1 MVLPFAAT
9 LLDGFGAVLTPQN
22 MLLAAAGVT
31 LGTLVGVLPGIGPAL
46 TIALLLPLTYNF
58 SDPVGAFILFAG
70 IYAGGMYG
78 GSTTSILLNTPGE
91 SASVATAIEGFQ
103 MAKRGRA
110 RAALAT
116 AALGSFVAGTLGIVA
131 LTFVAKPMAD
141 LAVQFR
147 AQDYLALALLAFAS
161 VTTLVGRS
169 MIRGWASLSV
179 GIMLGCVGIDSL
191 TGQSRLTFGVDQLGN
206 GIDIVIVA
214 VGLFAAG
221 EALHVAS
228 KLRKSD
234 DEELL
239 DPDQAAE
246 ELADPDHMRPAR
258 WLGRSDVKRS
268 WKPWLRGA
276 AIGFPFGALPAGG
289 AELPT
294 FLSYSVEKRLT
305 KRPEEFGKGAIEGV
319 AGPEAAN
326 NASFSGT
333 LVPLLTL
340 GLPTSATAAIMLAAF
355 QIFNLQPGPALFTKH
370 SDLVWTLIASLYVG
384 NVMLLLLNLPM
395 IRIWVKV
402 LEVPRALLYSGILVF
417 ATLGVY
423 SLSGSVVEVL
433 VMYAIGVMGFFMR
446 RYEFPIA
453 PVILGVILGPVM
465 EIQFRRALVASGGD
479 WGVFVERPLTVVLLS
494 TAVLAIGLP
503 YVTRLLARLR
513 GRERPVHT
521 RLALGD
527 GD

>member
-1 MVLPFAAT
+1 VLVFAAS
-9 LLDGFGAVLTPQN
+9 LVDGFGAVLSPEN
-22 MLLAAAGVT
+22 LLLALAGVT

-46 TIALLLPLTYNF
+46 TIALLLPLTFNF

-103 MAKRGRA
+103 MARRGRA

-116 AALGSFVAGTLGIVA
+116 AALGSFVAGTIGIVG
-131 LTFVAKPMAD
+131 LTVLAQPVAD
-141 LAVQFR
+141 LAVTFR
-147 AQDYLALALLAFAS
+147 AEDYFALAILAFAA

-169 MIRGWASLSV
+169 IIRGWASL
-179 GIMLGCVGIDSL
+179 GLGLLIGCVGIDQL

-206 GIDIVIVA
+206 GINIVIVA
-214 VGLFAAG
+214 VGLFAVG
-221 EALHVAS
+221 EALHMAA
-228 KLRKSD
+228 KLRSGD
-234 DEELL
+234 DEELIH
-239 DPDQAAE
+239 PDDTGQG
-246 ELADPDHMRPAR
+246 R
-258 WLGRSDVKRS
+258 WLSRADARRS

-276 AIGFPFGALPAGG
+276 AIGFPFGALPSGG
-289 AELPT
+289 AEVPT
-294 FLSYSVEKRLT
+294 FLSYATEKRLC
-305 KRPEEFGKGAIEGV
+305 KHPEQFGKGAIEGV

-355 QIFNLQPGPALFTKH
+355 QIFNLQPGPLLFTNN
-370 SDLVWTLIASLYVG
+370 SELVWTLIASLYVG

-402 LEVPRALLYSGILVF
+402 LEIPKPALYSGILVF

-423 SLSGSVVEVL
+423 SLSGSTVEVL
-433 VMYAIGVMGFFMR
+433 VMYAIGVIGFFMR

-479 WGVFVERPLTVVLLS
+479 ATVFFDRPLTVGLLS
-494 TAVLAIGLP
+494 AALLALVLP
-503 YVTRLLARLR
+503 YVPSIVGRLR
-513 GRERPVHT
+513 GRTSRGG
-521 RLALGD
+521 RLAFGESD
-527 GD
+527 